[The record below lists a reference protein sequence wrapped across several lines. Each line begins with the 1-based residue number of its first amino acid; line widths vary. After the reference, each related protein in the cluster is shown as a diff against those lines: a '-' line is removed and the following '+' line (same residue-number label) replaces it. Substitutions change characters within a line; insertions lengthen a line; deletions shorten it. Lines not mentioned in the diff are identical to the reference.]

1 MSLYNWITERVVLPA
16 SDAVLKR
23 SIAGNLKFLFDSQW
37 WSPSELEAYQDER
50 LRELVRHAYENV
62 PYYHD
67 LFKRYK
73 LAPDDIRSQK
83 DLPKIPCLT
92 KQNIRENYPHRL
104 LARNIPKNR
113 ILKKASSGSTG
124 EPLRYMVSK
133 SSYGFKLACF
143 LRGWYW
149 MGYRLGDR
157 YVKLSVH
164 PRSNKEKKFQDRVNN
179 CVYVHSPYLTDE
191 NVHDCLGQ
199 IVRSRAKFIRG
210 YPAVLDVFAR
220 HIDGNEV
227 GGYRPSAISTNGEPL
242 YPAQRKNIERR
253 FNCAVFDSYS
263 AEGVSV
269 MMECHTH
276 QTYHV
281 ASEYGITEVLKEGEP
296 IDEGVGEIVG
306 TDLHNFAMPF
316 IRYQVKD
323 VGTLK
328 KKTCTCGRGLPLFE
342 RIEGRD
348 TDILV
353 TPGGKHITFY
363 FFAVYFMWNEA
374 VEMFQLHQLERDR
387 MTLKIVPTAL
397 FKAHMKDRIKDDI
410 QRHIGEDVDLRVELV
425 EDIPLT
431 AAGKRRFFLREP
443 HISMIL

>member
-1 MSLYNWITERVVLPA
+1 MSLYNWITEKVVLPA
-16 SDAVLKR
+16 SDVVLKR
-23 SIAGNLKFLFDSQW
+23 SIAGDLKFLSQSQW
-37 WSPSELEAYQDER
+37 WSVSELESYQDER

-73 LAPDDIRSQK
+73 LTPEDIRSQK

-92 KQNIRENYPHRL
+92 KKNIRENYPHRL
-104 LARNIPKNR
+104 VARNIPKNR
-113 ILKKASSGSTG
+113 MLRKASSGSTG
-124 EPLRYMVSK
+124 EPLRYAVSK
-133 SSYGFKLACF
+133 SSYGFKLACY

-157 YVKLSVH
+157 YVKLSIH
-164 PRSNKEKKFQDRVNN
+164 PRSNSEKKLQDRINN
-179 CVYVHSPYLTDE
+179 CVYVHSPYLTEE
-191 NVHDCLGQ
+191 NVNDCLGQ

-210 YPAVLDVFAR
+210 YPAALDVFAR
-220 HIDGNEV
+220 HLEIGAGDS
-227 GGYRPSAISTNGEPL
+227 YRPAAISTNGEPL
-242 YPAQRKNIERR
+242 YPAQRKNIEKR
-253 FNCAVFDSYS
+253 FQCPVFDSYS

-276 QTYHV
+276 RTYHV
-281 ASEYGITEVLKEGEP
+281 AGEYGVTEVLKDGEP
-296 IDEGVGEIVG
+296 IEEGMGEIVG
-306 TDLHNFAMPF
+306 TDLHNYAMPF
-316 IRYQVKD
+316 IRYKVKD
-323 VGTLK
+323 IGTVK
-328 KKTCTCGRGLPLFE
+328 KKTCTCGRGLPSFE

-374 VEMFQLHQLERDR
+374 VEMFQLHQTEQDR

-397 FKAHMKDRIKDDI
+397 FKSGMAKRIHDDI
-410 QRHIGEDVDLRVELV
+410 QRHMGEDVQLEVKLV
-425 EDIPLT
+425 ESIPLT
-431 AAGKRRFFLREP
+431 AAGKRRFFLRDP
-443 HISMIL
+443 HISMTL